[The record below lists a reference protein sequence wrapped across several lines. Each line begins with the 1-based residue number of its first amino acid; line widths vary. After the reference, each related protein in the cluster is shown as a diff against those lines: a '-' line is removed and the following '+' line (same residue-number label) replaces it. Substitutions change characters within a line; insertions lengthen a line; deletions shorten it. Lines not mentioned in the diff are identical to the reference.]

1 MSPRRFWSCISPRKA
16 GPAFGFRS
24 PAFSLGLG
32 LSGSREPEAVYYF
45 PSTSLAMVASCMFD
59 VPS

>member
-1 MSPRRFWSCISPRKA
+1 MEGVSSHRDGVGTLDKCKRVHIMSNASWPRTA
-16 GPAFGFRS
+16 
-24 PAFSLGLG
+24 
-32 LSGSREPEAVYYF
+32 YF